1 MRLVEQIGSGIHR
14 IINLMKEAALPAPL
28 FQKEGMFTVTL
39 MRPLK
44 SREKSREKIKAL
56 IKENPNVKT
65 MEMSEIIGISIKG
78 IEKHIANLKKEG
90 IIDRI
95 GADKG
100 GNWKILIK

>member
-1 MRLVEQIGSGIHR
+1 MRLVEQIGSGISR
-14 IINLMKEAALPAPL
+14 IIHLMKEATLPAPL

-44 SREKSREKIKAL
+44 SREKIKAL
-56 IKENPNVKT
+56 IKENPNITT

>member
-1 MRLVEQIGSGIHR
+1 
-14 IINLMKEAALPAPL
+14 MKEATLPAPL

-39 MRPLK
+39 MRSVK

-56 IKENPNVKT
+56 IKENPNITT

-100 GNWKILIK
+100 GNWKIL

>member
-1 MRLVEQIGSGIHR
+1 
-14 IINLMKEAALPAPL
+14 
-28 FQKEGMFTVTL
+28 MFTVTL

-56 IKENPNVKT
+56 IKENPNVTT

-90 IIDRI
+90 IKYVFYQDIFRLPDMKVTVKATVESVCVVNGRL
-95 GADKG
+95 GDSALFDETFAPY
-100 GNWKILIK
+100 LSE

>member
-1 MRLVEQIGSGIHR
+1 MRLVEQIGSGIPR

-44 SREKSREKIKAL
+44 SREKIKTL
-56 IKENPNVKT
+56 IKENPNITT

-78 IEKHIANLKKEG
+78 IEKHISNLKKEG